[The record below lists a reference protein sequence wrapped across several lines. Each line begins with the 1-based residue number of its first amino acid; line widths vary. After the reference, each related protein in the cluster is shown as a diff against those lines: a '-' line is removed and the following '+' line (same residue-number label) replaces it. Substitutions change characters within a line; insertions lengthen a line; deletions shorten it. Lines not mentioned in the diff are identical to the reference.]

1 MLDKKFYTA
10 KELAATLAITPMTV
24 YRLAK
29 RGEIE
34 AVKVGRSIR
43 FSSEAVE
50 EFLENAS
57 MGDGGKP
64 KKKRRI
70 SLRGITSGS
79 KVTDA
84 ELEEVKK
91 IWETRPLP

>member
-10 KELAATLAITPMTV
+10 KELATTLAVTPMTV

-29 RGEIE
+29 RGELK
-34 AVKVGRSIR
+34 AVKIGKSVR

-50 EFLENAS
+50 EFLESAS
-57 MGDGGKP
+57 MDANSTP
-64 KKKRRI
+64 KKRI
-70 SLRGITSGS
+70 SLCGITSGS

-84 ELEEVKK
+84 DLEAVKK
-91 IWETRPLP
+91 IWKTRTLL